1 MADFR
6 DILAFCDVFNIG
18 FAGAPWTFDNR
29 QLGDKNVKARLD
41 RALASASWSNW
52 FPEARLRHLVSS
64 RSDNVPIL
72 LEMTI
77 DESEKRPTRFAR

>member
-29 QLGDKNVKARLD
+29 QHGDKNVKVSLN
-41 RALASASWSNW
+41 RALALTSWSNW

-64 RSDNVPIL
+64 RSNHVPIL
-72 LEMTI
+72 L
-77 DESEKRPTRFAR
+77 

>member
-6 DILAFCDVFNIG
+6 DILALCDVFNIG

-29 QLGDKNVKARLD
+29 QLGDKNVKVRLD

-52 FPEARLRHLVSS
+52 FQRQDCVA
-64 RSDNVPIL
+64 
-72 LEMTI
+72 
-77 DESEKRPTRFAR
+77 